1 NQVPVNNMYGA
12 IYYVAATS
20 NVYVVANDPLAATG
34 SNKTYLKGGHLNSDG
49 SISFGPLTT
58 RQVSGTI
65 GGGIGGCYAG
75 FNVDVTLVGNETTG
89 GLIWTC
95 DAKNTSGPN
104 NRTSA
109 LGEANVTASTSAA
122 LNIGNTLWAPDA
134 TAAVN
139 ETTLAKQFATL
150 APINDAGA

>member
-1 NQVPVNNMYGA
+1 MTKRSQRLLLWGSLLLPAAIASPVLAGSPVQVPTAQQVEWSGNHKVLYSPGYDLTWVFFVNASGFGYEAYNGVTWVNGGVAISTTEVTNQVPVNNMYGD

-65 GGGIGGCYAG
+65 GGGIG
-75 FNVDVTLVGNETTG
+75 
-89 GLIWTC
+89 
-95 DAKNTSGPN
+95 
-104 NRTSA
+104 
-109 LGEANVTASTSAA
+109 
-122 LNIGNTLWAPDA
+122 
-134 TAAVN
+134 
-139 ETTLAKQFATL
+139 
-150 APINDAGA
+150 